1 VDLDERLSAL
11 GEELARREVTHADSL
26 AAARTRATELH
37 ARVEGAI
44 GAYHSKALPDAPWL
58 EVSLSAPKTDDK
70 HLHSVEF
77 DVRRGRHRA
86 LVTVKS
92 RGDVTLV
99 GPFHMGKA
107 EGPCKTFAMDDD
119 ASIDAALG
127 EVLAEFIEQAA
138 TP

>member
-1 VDLDERLSAL
+1 VNLDERLSAL
-11 GEELARREVTHADSL
+11 GEELAQREAAHAESL
-26 AAARTRATELH
+26 AVARKRATELH
-37 ARVEGAI
+37 ARVEGALR
-44 GAYHSKALPDAPWL
+44 AYHAKALPDAPWL
-58 EVSLSAPKTDDK
+58 EVSLGAAKTDDK

-99 GPFHMGKA
+99 GPFQVGKA
-107 EGPCKTFAMDDD
+107 EGPCKTFEINDD

-127 EVLAEFIEQAA
+127 DVLAEFIEQAA